1 MKRNMTVVTIVLSVS
16 VAFSG
21 ETPEAVTKYFAGW
34 IPQLEF
40 DSTNDC
46 FVAQYNPALC
56 RQAYVHTSKSK
67 EYHAIQ
73 PGEYYAVACGERA
86 HFTQHAGGVGWTLT
100 YTNKVAEL
108 NGVLLPA
115 EFKDSNRQ
123 LLIEGNR
130 ALRYRVF
137 EKYAFIVNAEG
148 EAYDVSTRAKFH
160 FGLPFHAPEVLPKI
174 ERGLE
179 NIQQAF
185 RTEGVE
191 VHKKALSA
199 PDVMAMMNVVKEGV
213 TNVVPFVEE
222 IVGLNAE
229 EARKCLRESNSDY
242 AALIRKMESRKR
254 QVDYVAFCTRENGSA
269 RIAAV
274 ARLGDGPKCRMWSYE
289 GRGQVPTLIYSW
301 TCQGRVGSYYEYS
314 DNGLL
319 RNLCLFKDGR
329 ITSYSTICDGVLQKS
344 PDMQK
349 AQEFVSTVEEM
360 FNRYV
365 ELDTTG
371 KLKPFVE
378 KLKAQARAAETSGV
392 YHVELDW
399 AKPGCQSIEA
409 FGPRQ

>member
-1 MKRNMTVVTIVLSVS
+1 MNRKMFAVAILLVASAVFAGEIPQSV
-16 VAFSG
+16 
-21 ETPEAVTKYFAGW
+21 KYFADW

-46 FVAQYNPALC
+46 YVAQYDPAA
-56 RQAYVHTSKSK
+56 RQPAYVYRGGASSDPQKVH
-67 EYHAIQ
+67 
-73 PGEYYAVACGERA
+73 PGGTCFFARGEKV
-86 HFTQHAGGVGWTLT
+86 HFTQHAGVGCTLT
-100 YTNKVAEL
+100 YTNKMSEL
-108 NGVLLPA
+108 NGVRLPA
-115 EFKDSNRQ
+115 EFRFASRQ
-123 LLIEGNR
+123 LLISGR
-130 ALRYRVF
+130 VASKKTRDVF
-137 EKYAFIVNAEG
+137 EKYAFVVNAAG
-148 EAYDVSTRAKFH
+148 EAYDVTTRTKFH
-160 FGLPFHAPEVLPKI
+160 FGIPFHAPENTSPPRIDRSV
-174 ERGLE
+174 E
-179 NIQQAF
+179 NIQQTF
-185 RTEGVE
+185 CKEGVE

-254 QVDYVAFCTRENGSA
+254 QVDYVAFCTREDGSA

-329 ITSYSTICDGVLQKS
+329 ITSYSTIRDGVLQKS
-344 PDMQK
+344 SDMLK
-349 AQEFVSTVEEM
+349 AQAFIVKVEEM

-378 KLKAQARAAETSGV
+378 MLKAQANDT
-392 YHVELDW
+392 HL
-399 AKPGCQSIEA
+399 
-409 FGPRQ
+409 RQERVRVGAY

>member
-1 MKRNMTVVTIVLSVS
+1 MKRIMTVATIVLAVS
-16 VAFSG
+16 VVFSG
-21 ETPEAVTKYFAGW
+21 ETPEAVNKYFAGW
-34 IPQLEF
+34 IPQLDF

-46 FVAQYNPALC
+46 YVAQYNPASC
-56 RQAYVHTSKSK
+56 QQAYVHTSKSK
-67 EYHAIQ
+67 EYLKIQ
-73 PGEYYAVACGERA
+73 PGEYYAVTRGERTL
-86 HFTQHAGGVGWTLT
+86 FTQHAGGVGWSLT
-100 YTNKVAEL
+100 FTNGVVEL
-108 NGVLLPA
+108 NGVSLPA

-130 ALRYRVF
+130 ALGYRVF
-137 EKYAFIVNAEG
+137 EKYAFVVNAAG
-148 EAYDVSTRAKFH
+148 EAYDVTTRTKFH
-160 FGLPFHAPEVLPKI
+160 FGIPFHAPEDTSPPRI
-174 ERGLE
+174 DRGVE
-179 NIQQAF
+179 NIQQTF
-185 RTEGVE
+185 CKEGVE

-199 PDVMAMMNVVKEGV
+199 TDVMAMMNVVKEGV

-329 ITSYSTICDGVLQKS
+329 ITSYSTIRDGVLQKS

-378 KLKAQARAAETSGV
+378 KLKAQAE
-392 YHVELDW
+392 E
-399 AKPGCQSIEA
+399 AKTPQKSKQPVSPNHSAQPIEQQ
-409 FGPRQ
+409 F

>member
-1 MKRNMTVVTIVLSVS
+1 MKRNMIGVTTVLAIS
-16 VAFSG
+16 VAFAG
-21 ETPEAVTKYFAGW
+21 ERPESFTKYFSGW
-34 IPQLEF
+34 IPHLEF

-46 FVAQYNPALC
+46 YIAQYDPAA
-56 RQAYVHTSKSK
+56 RQHAYVHTSKRK
-67 EYHAIQ
+67 EYQTIQ
-73 PGEYYAVACGERA
+73 PGEYYAVTRGERA

-160 FGLPFHAPEVLPKI
+160 FELPFHAPEVPPQI

-179 NIQQAF
+179 NIQQTF
-185 RTEGVE
+185 CKEGVE

-274 ARLGDGPKCRMWSYE
+274 ARLGDGPKCRMWSY
-289 GRGQVPTLIYSW
+289 GRAETPRLIYSQD
-301 TCQGRVGSYYEYS
+301 CRQSAGSYYEYN

-329 ITSYSTICDGVLQKS
+329 ITSYSTIRDGVLQKS
-344 PDMQK
+344 SDMLK
-349 AQEFVSTVEEM
+349 AQAFIVKVEEM

-378 KLKAQARAAETSGV
+378 MLKAQANDT
-392 YHVELDW
+392 HL
-399 AKPGCQSIEA
+399 
-409 FGPRQ
+409 RQERVRVGAY